1 MMISE
6 ECEAVFSYLKIGVVY
21 EVHDI
26 VEHDGEE
33 YYFIVDEDEDLDGD
47 PVPYLADLF
56 TVVEN
61 DIENK

>member
-1 MMISE
+1 MISE

-26 VEHDGEE
+26 DEFDGEKF
-33 YYFIVDEDEDLDGD
+33 YFIVDEDERLDGD

-61 DIENK
+61 DIENE